1 MKLIWFILNRMYLC
15 QIKIIIYIVGIQ
27 VLCKC
32 VSHDDI
38 ISALKVAA
46 SAMIEKEVF
55 EFDSLVFHDDDKAHG
70 LRTVYCANTL
80 QTQDQFFNAVYLR

>member
-15 QIKIIIYIVGIQ
+15 EIKIIIYIVGIQ
-27 VLCKC
+27 VLMQ
-32 VSHDDI
+32 
-38 ISALKVAA
+38 VAA

-80 QTQDQFFNAVYLR
+80 QTQGRFCNAVYFR